1 MKSAQGLC
9 IAEQAHAGG
18 AVGLR
23 FAPGARA
30 GPWGALTQEQWM
42 TRAVFNYGAGP
53 SMLPTPVMEQM
64 QAELRD
70 YQGRGM
76 SIMEMNHRD
85 DAFQE
90 ILAAAK
96 ALFRELMEIPDD
108 YKVIWSHGGGAMQFS
123 SVAMNL
129 LGRHPERKALYTNT
143 GFFATRAIDEARRF
157 GKVAVVSSSEETGFD
172 HIPALEPAL

>member
-1 MKSAQGLC
+1 
-9 IAEQAHAGG
+9 
-18 AVGLR
+18 
-23 FAPGARA
+23 
-30 GPWGALTQEQWM
+30 M